1 MQTPAG
7 QMVGMIERSRAGK
20 STLLRLINCLID
32 PTRSTIYW
40 REVNITA
47 IKGGGGSE
55 PGVGAAPWFS
65 SSSILSN
72 DLMSS
77 ATSSSVD

>member
-47 IKGGGGSE
+47 IKGG
-55 PGVGAAPWFS
+55 AAPSLAWALRHGFPAVQS
-65 SSSILSN
+65 CP
-72 DLMSS
+72 M
-77 ATSSSVD
+77 T